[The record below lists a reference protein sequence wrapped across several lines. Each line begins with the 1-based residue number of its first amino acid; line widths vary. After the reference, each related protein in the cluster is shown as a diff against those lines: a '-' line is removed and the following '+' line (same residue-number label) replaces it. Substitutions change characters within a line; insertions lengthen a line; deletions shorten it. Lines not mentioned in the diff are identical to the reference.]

1 MRGPVLGPLGSQQ
14 PQVLGWAWD
23 GPQRELGSWE
33 LAEVGSWE
41 NLKDPQKG
49 PAGANL
55 CVGPRGERGK
65 ALLLTCYVKK
75 QVPGLSA
82 PQPGRLPGGWDR
94 ELFLR
99 DKEAGHE

>member
-1 MRGPVLGPLGSQQ
+1 MDPK
-14 PQVLGWAWD
+14 
-23 GPQRELGSWE
+23 RELGSWE

-65 ALLLTCYVKK
+65 ALPLTCYVKK